1 MCGELE
7 DDGPSK
13 FEDLLYTRFLSH
25 AQLMLAQQEQRNV
38 SAGDPV
44 LSTIDKLFT
53 DALARAVKDN
63 ESVHPDKQYA
73 LLSMQ
78 PLVFARL
85 AGFIAGHLS
94 LQEDPLRK
102 VMEAMMHGYAEAEE
116 NDARGGHDH
125 GDGWHSH

>member
-7 DDGPSK
+7 DDGPTK
-13 FEDLLYTRFLSH
+13 YEELLYTRFLSH
-25 AQLMLAQQEQRNV
+25 ANAALAQQ
-38 SAGDPV
+38 AGKPARDGDAII
-44 LSTIDKLFT
+44 STIEKLFT
-53 DALARAVKDN
+53 DALSRAVKDA
-63 ESVHPDKQYA
+63 EQVHPDRQYS

-85 AGFIAGHLS
+85 AGFLAGHLS

-102 VMEAMMHGYAEAEE
+102 VMEAMMHGYAEAAQL
-116 NDARGGHDH
+116 DVSGGHDS